1 MIRCVA
7 VLFLSTRCRTWKKK
21 KENSTDDCLAER
33 QQQQQKALTASNVFS
48 NSLRARMTA
57 PPWLRCSS
65 FLFSNLSY
73 VSNAIYLLFLLS
85 IGQCCMSRSQTQYI
99 KKKKKKKEPEIIKTQ
114 AKRRTTLWSLF
125 LPLRRTTQH
134 DFYHC
139 DLPTKKTPV
148 DEANQMI
155 MKAP

>member
-1 MIRCVA
+1 MK
-7 VLFLSTRCRTWKKK
+7 KKK

-99 KKKKKKKEPEIIKTQ
+99 KKKKKE
-114 AKRRTTLWSLF
+114 KRTGDY
-125 LPLRRTTQH
+125 QN
-134 DFYHC
+134 
-139 DLPTKKTPV
+139 
-148 DEANQMI
+148 AGQ
-155 MKAP
+155 KAHYFVKFVFPIA

>member
-1 MIRCVA
+1 MLLFCFFPPVA
-7 VLFLSTRCRTWKKK
+7 AHEKK

-33 QQQQQKALTASNVFS
+33 QQQQKKKALTASNVFS

-125 LPLRRTTQH
+125 LPLRRNTQH